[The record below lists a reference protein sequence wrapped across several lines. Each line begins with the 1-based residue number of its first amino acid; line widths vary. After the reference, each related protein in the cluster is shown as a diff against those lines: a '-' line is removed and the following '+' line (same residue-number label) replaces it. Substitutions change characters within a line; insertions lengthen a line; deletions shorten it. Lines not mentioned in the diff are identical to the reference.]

1 MRQSVPAT
9 NRLPIRLLVM
19 ALFLCLSACRTPP
32 EPARPINAP
41 VPIAPVLVRTRFR
54 PSPNRKVAATRPE
67 VEPLWH
73 KDYAAWLKEQRGARE
88 RRFTMVT
95 GEGPSET
102 DARRNARYEAAASLG
117 LHSTAMRD
125 LKLADTPYVIE
136 YDDGSHKVVT
146 LYEYAPVRTP
156 APDVPPQP
164 ETVPYQQ
171 GIVRLCDD
179 LLDRMAK
186 ESADKI
192 ETIGVGGFGYKT
204 TPFPCEFSDFLE
216 AELRR
221 TLQERLVERI
231 KVLDPALMKSE
242 SALVT
247 PDAAVAGSY
256 WPAAENRTVRVQARM
271 ADMTT
276 GNLLGEASATLS
288 LGDMG
293 VRLEPLR
300 AEQAE
305 KNLLLVNRV
314 RERIKA
320 DATGA
325 KNFNVSV
332 WIPGGRRAWRK
343 GENLVFQFRAE
354 RDCYLNLM
362 HFDSEGRAQLLFPNE
377 WQQECFVKGGQ
388 VYSIP
393 DETMNF
399 NFKVSEPFGTDIVMA
414 VATAVK
420 TKDLYEFRKDRDQ
433 SFRSIEG
440 GVRGIAVAPREEVDR
455 LPASEK
461 AEAMLSI
468 TTMP

>member
-1 MRQSVPAT
+1 MMRITMPRT
-9 NRLPIRLLVM
+9 LLV
-19 ALFLCLSACRTPP
+19 AIPLLLVLAACETPP
-32 EPARPINAP
+32 EPAQSANAP
-41 VPIAPVLVRTRFR
+41 VPVKPSLVRKPFR
-54 PSPNRKVAATRPE
+54 PNPNRVIAATRPE

-73 KDYAAWLKEQRGARE
+73 KDYAAWLKQQRGARE

-125 LKLADTPYVIE
+125 LKLADTPYVIA
-136 YDDGSHKVVT
+136 YNDGSHKVVA
-146 LYEYAPVRTP
+146 LYEYAPLRAP
-156 APDVPPQP
+156 ASDVPSQP
-164 ETVPYQQ
+164 ETLPYRQ
-171 GIVRLCDD
+171 GLPRLCDD
-179 LLDRMAK
+179 LLDRMDK
-186 ESADKI
+186 ESAERI
-192 ETIGVGGFGYKT
+192 QTIGVGGFGYKT

-242 SALVT
+242 NALVT

-256 WPAAENRTVRVQARM
+256 WPAVEKRTVRVQARM
-271 ADMTT
+271 TDMTT

-288 LGDMG
+288 LGDMQ

-305 KNLLLVNRV
+305 KNLLLVNQV
-314 RERIKA
+314 RDRIKSDTA
-320 DATGA
+320 DS

-343 GENLVFQFRAE
+343 GENLVFRFRAE
-354 RDCYLNLM
+354 RDCYLNLI

-399 NFKVSEPFGTDIVMA
+399 DFKVSEPFGTDIVLA
-414 VATAVK
+414 VATARK
-420 TKDLYEFRKDRDQ
+420 TDDLYEFRKDRDQ